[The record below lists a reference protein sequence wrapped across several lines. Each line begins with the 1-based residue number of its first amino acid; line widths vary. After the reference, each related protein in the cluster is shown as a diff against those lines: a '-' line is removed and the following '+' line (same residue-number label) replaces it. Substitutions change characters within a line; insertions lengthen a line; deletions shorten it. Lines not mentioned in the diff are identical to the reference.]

1 MEEEERNGG
10 ERISLPRSSVTETEK
25 RARELELGR
34 LTCGEGEVSESSRR
48 RSKTPLS
55 NKHRSDERV
64 AFKCMDQLACR
75 ERGGGRSTQRR
86 GGEEKEEDEL
96 SETERD
102 VKLTRVM
109 KPQDLVIALNDQ

>member
-1 MEEEERNGG
+1 
-10 ERISLPRSSVTETEK
+10 
-25 RARELELGR
+25 
-34 LTCGEGEVSESSRR
+34 
-48 RSKTPLS
+48 
-55 NKHRSDERV
+55 
-64 AFKCMDQLACR
+64 MDQLACR